1 MNSIE
6 HRVISLNEMSAYL
19 SSVPTA
25 YVAGEEP
32 YECELTTAAIASIEQ
47 GVWTVI
53 SYFAEMDLKS
63 SLKVARRMRC
73 SITSIHE
80 LDWERFEEAF
90 GSKGKFLQR
99 YSNTLI
105 ADDAR
110 KTAHAIVRAFKEAAG
125 IHRETQIRSDHAGRI
140 YRIGIVVGS
149 AAALGEVYKINIEAA
164 KTISGIVSAPIPLDS
179 SSLLTEIAAF

>member
-1 MNSIE
+1 MNPID
-6 HRVISLNEMSAYL
+6 HRVITLNEMPAYL
-19 SSVPTA
+19 SSTTTA
-25 YVAGEEP
+25 LINSEEP

-63 SLKVARRMRC
+63 SLAVARHMRC

-80 LDWERFEEAF
+80 LDWKRFEEAF
-90 GSKGKFLQR
+90 GSKGKFVQR

-105 ADDAR
+105 ADDAK
-110 KTAHAIVRAFKEAAG
+110 KTAHTIVRAFKEAAG

-140 YRIGIVVGS
+140 YRIGNVIGS
-149 AAALGEVYKINIEAA
+149 AAALGEVYKISIEAA

-179 SSLLTEIAAF
+179 SSLLTEIATI